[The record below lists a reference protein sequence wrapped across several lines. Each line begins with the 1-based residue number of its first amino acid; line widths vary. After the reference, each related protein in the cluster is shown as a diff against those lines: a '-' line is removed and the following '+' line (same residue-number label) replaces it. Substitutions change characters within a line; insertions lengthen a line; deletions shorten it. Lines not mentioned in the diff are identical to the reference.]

1 MLKCLLKKIKM
12 KITLKLKIHFSFY
25 NNCLLQKFENYLI
38 AKSLQ
43 DLKKR
48 SKGWINRVQMDNSNI
63 HMIYVLLDGVG
74 DLPHPDLDGK
84 TPLEAANT
92 PTLDKIA
99 SNGTIG
105 EVISVGKGIAP
116 ESDIAVFNMLGYKF
130 EHADYA
136 GRGVIEA
143 IGVGIDFKD
152 GDLAL
157 RGNYSTLDENEVIT
171 DRRAGRHI
179 EKEDADGI
187 AKELEEK
194 IQFSIPDTKIVV
206 APTIGHRVTVRIRAP
221 SKKLSSRITN
231 TDPAYSNIGG
241 MGVAKA
247 VGDFLKVEKCLPLED
262 VEDAKITSN
271 LVNEFS
277 EQSIN
282 IMKNSDINKKRK
294 EQNKKQL
301 SCILLRDA
309 GNKYPDVPPIN
320 EKHEMKFSCI
330 VDMPVEL
337 GISEVLKMKAF
348 EAGGLTD
355 YEEKA
360 KVAAKAMETHNAI
373 YVHLKGPDE
382 FGHDGDAIGKMK
394 NIEEI
399 DQRFFKTLVENI
411 DSSNV
416 AIIISADHSTPC
428 INKGHSDDPVPVV
441 VSADFIK
448 NDGTTRMTEEQAKKG
463 SIGLLQGAEV
473 VTKSLELIRSQIKPN
488 H

>member
-1 MLKCLLKKIKM
+1 
-12 KITLKLKIHFSFY
+12 
-25 NNCLLQKFENYLI
+25 
-38 AKSLQ
+38 
-43 DLKKR
+43 
-48 SKGWINRVQMDNSNI
+48 MDNSDV

-74 DLPHPDLDGK
+74 DLPHPDLNGK

-92 PTLDKIA
+92 PILDKIA
-99 SNGTIG
+99 SNGSIG

-130 EHADYA
+130 KHEGYA
-136 GRGVIEA
+136 GRGVIESV
-143 IGVGIDFKD
+143 GVGIDFKD

-157 RGNYSTLDENEVIT
+157 RGNFSTLDDEAIII

-179 EKEDADGI
+179 EKEDADGV
-187 AKELEEK
+187 AKEIEEK
-194 IQFSIPDTKIVV
+194 IKFSNPDTSVV
-206 APTIGHRVTVRIRAP
+206 VSPTIGHRVIVRIRTD
-221 SKKLSSRITN
+221 SKKLSSKITN
-231 TDPAYSNIGG
+231 TDPAYSNIVG

-247 VGDFLKVEKCLPLED
+247 VGDYLKIEKCLPLED
-262 VEDAKITSN
+262 NEDSKFTAN

-277 EQSIN
+277 EQAIKILKESE
-282 IMKNSDINKKRK
+282 INKKRK
-294 EQNKKQL
+294 EQGKKQL

-309 GNKYPDVPPIN
+309 GNKVPNVVPIN
-320 EKHEMKFSCI
+320 EKHEMQFSCI

-337 GISEVLKMKAF
+337 GIADILKMKTF

-360 KVAAKAMETHNAI
+360 RVAAKAMETQNSI

-394 NIEEI
+394 NIEGI
-399 DQRFFKTLVENI
+399 DQRFFKTLLENI
-411 DSSNV
+411 DSSKV

-441 VSADFIK
+441 VSGDFVK
-448 NDGTTRMTEEQAKKG
+448 NDGTTRMTEGQAKKG
-463 SIGLLQGAEV
+463 SIGLIQGAEV
-473 VTKSLELIRSQIKPN
+473 VPKSIELIKSQK
-488 H
+488 

>member
-1 MLKCLLKKIKM
+1 
-12 KITLKLKIHFSFY
+12 
-25 NNCLLQKFENYLI
+25 
-38 AKSLQ
+38 
-43 DLKKR
+43 
-48 SKGWINRVQMDNSNI
+48 MDNSDI

-84 TPLEAANT
+84 TPLEAAST

-130 EHADYA
+130 DHTGYV

-143 IGVGIDFKD
+143 IGIGIDFKD

-157 RGNYSTLDENEVIT
+157 RGNYSTLNEEGIII
-171 DRRAGRHI
+171 DRRAGRQI

-187 AKELEEK
+187 AKEIEEK
-194 IQFSIPDTKIVV
+194 IKFSHPDISVV
-206 APTIGHRVTVRIRAP
+206 VSPTIGHRVTVRIRAN
-221 SKKLSSRITN
+221 SRKLSSKITN

-241 MGVAKA
+241 MGIAKA
-247 VGDFLKVEKCLPLED
+247 VGDFLKIEKCLPLEET
-262 VEDAKITSN
+262 EDSKFTAN
-271 LVNEFS
+271 LVNRFS

-282 IMKNSDINKKRK
+282 IMKESKINKKRQ

-309 GNKYPDVPPIN
+309 GNKYPDLIPIN
-320 EKHEMKFSCI
+320 EKYVMKFSCI

-337 GISEVLKMKAF
+337 GISEVLKMKTF

-360 KVAAKAMETHNAI
+360 SVAAKAMETQNAI

-399 DQRFFKTLVENI
+399 DHRFFKTLVENI
-411 DSSNV
+411 DSSKV

-428 INKGHSDDPVPVV
+428 INKGHSDDPVPIL
-441 VSADFIK
+441 VSGDFIK

-473 VTKSLELIRSQIKPN
+473 VPKALELIKSQT
-488 H
+488 

>member
-1 MLKCLLKKIKM
+1 
-12 KITLKLKIHFSFY
+12 
-25 NNCLLQKFENYLI
+25 
-38 AKSLQ
+38 
-43 DLKKR
+43 
-48 SKGWINRVQMDNSNI
+48 
-63 HMIYVLLDGVG
+63 MIYVLLDGVG

-84 TPLEAANT
+84 TPLEAADT

-99 SNGTIG
+99 SNGSIG

-130 EHADYA
+130 NYTEYV

-143 IGVGIDFKD
+143 IGIGIDFKD

-157 RGNYSTLDENEVIT
+157 RGNYSTLNDEGVII

-179 EKEDADGI
+179 EKEDTCGI
-187 AKELEEK
+187 AKEIEEK
-194 IQFSIPDTKIVV
+194 IKFSHPDTSVV
-206 APTIGHRVTVRIRAP
+206 VSPTIGHRVTVRIRVN
-221 SKKLSSRITN
+221 SQKLSARITN

-247 VGDFLKVEKCLPLED
+247 VGDFLKIEKCLPLEGT
-262 VEDAKITSN
+262 EDSKFTAN

-277 EQSIN
+277 GQTID
-282 IMKNSDINKKRK
+282 IMKESKINKKRQ

-309 GNKYPDVPPIN
+309 GNKYPDVIPIN
-320 EKHEMKFSCI
+320 EKYAMKFSCI

-360 KVAAKAMETHNAI
+360 RVAAKAMETQNAI

-382 FGHDGDAIGKMK
+382 FGHDGDAIGKTK

-411 DSSNV
+411 DSSKV
-416 AIIISADHSTPC
+416 TIIISADHSTPC
-428 INKGHSDDPVPVV
+428 INKGHSDDPVPVL
-441 VSADFIK
+441 VSGNFIK

-473 VTKSLELIRSQIKPN
+473 VPKALELIKSQI
-488 H
+488 

>member
-1 MLKCLLKKIKM
+1 
-12 KITLKLKIHFSFY
+12 
-25 NNCLLQKFENYLI
+25 
-38 AKSLQ
+38 
-43 DLKKR
+43 
-48 SKGWINRVQMDNSNI
+48 
-63 HMIYVLLDGVG
+63 MIYVLLDGVG

-92 PTLDKIA
+92 PTLDKL
-99 SNGTIG
+99 SKNGVIG

-130 EHADYA
+130 HHSDYA

-143 IGVGIDFKD
+143 IGIGIDFKN

-157 RGNYSTLDENEVIT
+157 RGNYATLDDQGAII

-179 EKEDADGI
+179 EKEDANDI
-187 AKELEEK
+187 AKEIEDK
-194 IQFSIPDTKIVV
+194 IKFSHPDTSVVV
-206 APTIGHRVTVRIRAP
+206 APTIGHRVTVRIRAD
-221 SKKLSSRITN
+221 STILSSKITN

-247 VGDFLKVEKCLPLED
+247 VGDYLKIEKCLPLDET
-262 VEDAKITSN
+262 EEAKITSR
-271 LVNEFS
+271 LVNEFN
-277 EQSIN
+277 EQSIK
-282 IMKNSDINKKRK
+282 IMKESHINKKRK
-294 EQNKKQL
+294 DQNKKLL

-309 GNKYPDVPPIN
+309 GNKYPDVIPIN
-320 EKHEMKFSCI
+320 EKYSMNFSCI

-337 GISEVLKMKAF
+337 GISDILEMKAF

-360 KVAAKAMETHNAI
+360 RVAAKAMETQNAI

-399 DQRFFKTLVENI
+399 DQRFFKTLLDNI
-411 DSSNV
+411 DPNKV
-416 AIIISADHSTPC
+416 ATVISADHSTPC
-428 INKGHSDDPVPVV
+428 INKGHSDDPVPVL
-441 VSADFIK
+441 VSANFIK
-448 NDGTTRMTEEQAKKG
+448 NDGTTRMTEKQAKKG
-463 SIGLLQGAEV
+463 SIGLIQGAEV
-473 VTKSLELIRSQIKPN
+473 VETALKLIKSQIQ
-488 H
+488 

>member
-1 MLKCLLKKIKM
+1 
-12 KITLKLKIHFSFY
+12 
-25 NNCLLQKFENYLI
+25 
-38 AKSLQ
+38 
-43 DLKKR
+43 
-48 SKGWINRVQMDNSNI
+48 
-63 HMIYVLLDGVG
+63 MIYVLLDGVG

-99 SNGTIG
+99 SNGAIG

-130 EHADYA
+130 KHADYV

-143 IGVGIDFKD
+143 IGIGIDFKD

-157 RGNYSTLDENEVIT
+157 RGNYSTLNDDEVII

-179 EKEDADGI
+179 EKADADGV
-187 AKELEEK
+187 AKEIEEK
-194 IQFSIPDTKIVV
+194 IGLSPDISVV
-206 APTIGHRVTVRIRAP
+206 VSPTIGHRVTVRIRKD
-221 SKKLSSRITN
+221 SQKLSSRITN

-247 VGDFLKVEKCLPLED
+247 VGDFLKIEKCLPLED
-262 VEDAKITSN
+262 TEDSKFTAN

-277 EQSIN
+277 EKSIS
-282 IMKNSDINKKRK
+282 IMKESQINKKRK
-294 EQNKKQL
+294 DEKKKQL

-309 GNKYPDVPPIN
+309 GNKYPDVVPIN
-320 EKHEMKFSCI
+320 EKYDMNFSCI
-330 VDMPVEL
+330 VDMPVEI
-337 GISEVLKMKAF
+337 GISEVLKMKAY

-360 KVAAKAMETHNAI
+360 RVAAKAMETQNAI

-411 DSSNV
+411 DSNKV
-416 AIIISADHSTPC
+416 AIVISADHSTPC

-441 VSADFIK
+441 VSGDFIK
-448 NDGTTRMTEEQAKKG
+448 KDGTTRMTEEQAKKG

-473 VTKSLELIRSQIKPN
+473 VEKSLELIKSQI
-488 H
+488 

>member
-1 MLKCLLKKIKM
+1 
-12 KITLKLKIHFSFY
+12 
-25 NNCLLQKFENYLI
+25 
-38 AKSLQ
+38 
-43 DLKKR
+43 
-48 SKGWINRVQMDNSNI
+48 MDNSNI

-99 SNGTIG
+99 SNGSIG

-130 EHADYA
+130 NYTDYV
-136 GRGVIEA
+136 GRGVIEG
-143 IGVGIDFKD
+143 IGIGIDFKD

-157 RGNYSTLDENEVIT
+157 RGNYSTLDEEGVII
-171 DRRAGRHI
+171 DRRAGRQI
-179 EKEDADGI
+179 EKEDADGV
-187 AKELEEK
+187 AKEIEEK
-194 IQFSIPDTKIVV
+194 IKFSHPNTSVV
-206 APTIGHRVTVRIRAP
+206 VSPTIGHRVTVRIRVD
-221 SKKLSSRITN
+221 SRKLSSKITN

-247 VGDFLKVEKCLPLED
+247 VGDFLKIEKCLPLEET
-262 VEDAKITSN
+262 EDSKFTAN

-282 IMKNSDINKKRK
+282 ILKESKINKRRQ

-309 GNKYPDVPPIN
+309 GNKLPDVIPIN
-320 EKHEMKFSCI
+320 EKYAMKFSCI

-337 GISEVLKMKAF
+337 GISEVLKMKTF

-360 KVAAKAMETHNAI
+360 RVAAKAMETQNAI

-382 FGHDGDAIGKMK
+382 FGHDGDAVGKMK

-411 DSSNV
+411 DSSKV

-428 INKGHSDDPVPVV
+428 IYKGHSDDPVPII
-441 VSADFIK
+441 VSGDFIK
-448 NDGTTRMTEEQAKKG
+448 NDGTTRLTEEQAKKG

-473 VTKSLELIRSQIKPN
+473 VSKSIELIKSQI
-488 H
+488 

>member
-1 MLKCLLKKIKM
+1 
-12 KITLKLKIHFSFY
+12 
-25 NNCLLQKFENYLI
+25 
-38 AKSLQ
+38 
-43 DLKKR
+43 
-48 SKGWINRVQMDNSNI
+48 MDNSDV

-74 DLPHPDLDGK
+74 DLPHPDLNGK
-84 TPLEAANT
+84 TPLEAAKT
-92 PTLDKIA
+92 PILDKIA
-99 SNGTIG
+99 SNGVIG

-130 EHADYA
+130 KHADYV

-143 IGVGIDFKD
+143 IGIGIDFRD

-157 RGNYSTLDENEVIT
+157 RGNYSTLDDQQVII

-179 EKEDADGI
+179 EKEDAVGV
-187 AKELEEK
+187 AKEIEK
-194 IQFSIPDTKIVV
+194 NIKFSNPDTSVVV
-206 APTIGHRVTVRIRAP
+206 APTIGHRVTVRIRTNG
-221 SKKLSSRITN
+221 KKLSSRITN

-247 VGDFLKVEKCLPLED
+247 VGDYLKIERCLPLED
-262 VEDAKITSN
+262 TEDSKITAN

-277 EQSIN
+277 DKSIE
-282 IMKNSDINKKRK
+282 ILKNSQINAKRK
-294 EQNKKQL
+294 EQNKKLL

-309 GNKYPDVPPIN
+309 GNKYPDVIPIN
-320 EKHEMKFSCI
+320 QKYGMNFSCI

-337 GISEVLKMKAF
+337 GISDVLEMKAF

-360 KVAAKAMETHNAI
+360 KVAAKAMETQNSI

-411 DSSNV
+411 DSDKV
-416 AIIISADHSTPC
+416 AIVISADHSTPC
-428 INKGHSDDPVPVV
+428 INKGHSDDPVPVL
-441 VSADFIK
+441 VSANFIK
-448 NDGTTRMTEEQAKKG
+448 NDGTTRMTEQQAKKG

-473 VTKSLELIRSQIKPN
+473 VSKALELIKSQK
-488 H
+488 

>member
-1 MLKCLLKKIKM
+1 MQALKESIR
-12 KITLKLKIHFSFY
+12 T
-25 NNCLLQKFENYLI
+25 
-38 AKSLQ
+38 
-43 DLKKR
+43 
-48 SKGWINRVQMDNSNI
+48 WIDSDILDNSDV
-63 HMIYVLLDGVG
+63 HLIYVLLDGVG

-99 SNGTIG
+99 SNGSIG

-130 EHADYA
+130 NHTEYV

-143 IGVGIDFKD
+143 IGIGIDFKD

-157 RGNYSTLDENEVIT
+157 RGNYSTLNEEGVII

-179 EKEDADGI
+179 EKEDTCGI
-187 AKELEEK
+187 AKEIEEK
-194 IQFSIPDTKIVV
+194 IKFSHPDTSVV
-206 APTIGHRVTVRIRAP
+206 VSPTIGHRVTVRIRVN
-221 SKKLSSRITN
+221 SQKLSARITN

-247 VGDFLKVEKCLPLED
+247 VGDFLKIEKCLPLEGT
-262 VEDAKITSN
+262 EDSKFTAN

-277 EQSIN
+277 EQTID
-282 IMKNSDINKKRK
+282 IMKESKINKKRQ

-309 GNKYPDVPPIN
+309 GNKYPDVIPIN
-320 EKHEMKFSCI
+320 EKYAMKFSCI

-360 KVAAKAMETHNAI
+360 RVAAKAMETQNAI

-382 FGHDGDAIGKMK
+382 FGHDGDAIGKTK

-411 DSSNV
+411 DSSKV
-416 AIIISADHSTPC
+416 TIIISADHSTPC
-428 INKGHSDDPVPVV
+428 INKGHSDDPVPVL
-441 VSADFIK
+441 VSGDFIK

-473 VTKSLELIRSQIKPN
+473 VPKALELIKSQI
-488 H
+488 

>member
-1 MLKCLLKKIKM
+1 
-12 KITLKLKIHFSFY
+12 
-25 NNCLLQKFENYLI
+25 
-38 AKSLQ
+38 
-43 DLKKR
+43 
-48 SKGWINRVQMDNSNI
+48 MDNSDV

-92 PTLDKIA
+92 PILDKIA
-99 SNGTIG
+99 SNGSIG

-130 EHADYA
+130 NHAEYV

-143 IGVGIDFKD
+143 IGIGIDFKD

-157 RGNYSTLDENEVIT
+157 RGNYSTLDGDQIII
-171 DRRAGRHI
+171 DRRAGRNI
-179 EKEDADGI
+179 EKDDAQKI
-187 AKELEEK
+187 AKEIEEN
-194 IQFSIPDTKIVV
+194 IEFSEPDTTVKVS
-206 APTIGHRVTVRIRAP
+206 PTIGHRVTVRIR
-221 SKKLSSRITN
+221 SKSHKLSSRITN

-247 VGDFLKVEKCLPLED
+247 VGDFLKIEKCLPLEKD
-262 VEDAKITSN
+262 ENSKSTAGI
-271 LVNEFS
+271 VNEFS
-277 EQSIN
+277 EKSIK
-282 IMKNSDINKKRK
+282 IMQDSQINKNRK

-309 GNKYPDVPPIN
+309 GNKYPKVDAIN
-320 EKHEMKFSCI
+320 QKYAMNFSCI
-330 VDMPVEL
+330 VDMPVEI
-337 GISEVLKMKAF
+337 GISKVLEMKAF

-355 YEEKA
+355 YEQKA
-360 KVAAKAMETHNAI
+360 RVAAKAMETQNAI

-382 FGHDGDAIGKMK
+382 FGHDGDAVGKMK

-411 DSSNV
+411 DSSKV

-428 INKGHSDDPVPVV
+428 INKGHSDDPVPVL
-441 VSADFIK
+441 VSGDFIK
-448 NDGTTRMTEEQAKKG
+448 NDGTTRMTEQQAKKG
-463 SIGLLQGAEV
+463 SIGLLQGAQV
-473 VTKSLELIRSQIKPN
+473 VTKALELIKSQK
-488 H
+488 

>member
-1 MLKCLLKKIKM
+1 
-12 KITLKLKIHFSFY
+12 
-25 NNCLLQKFENYLI
+25 
-38 AKSLQ
+38 
-43 DLKKR
+43 
-48 SKGWINRVQMDNSNI
+48 
-63 HMIYVLLDGVG
+63 MIYVLLDGVG
-74 DLPHPDLDGK
+74 DLPHPDLGGK

-99 SNGTIG
+99 QKGVIG

-130 EHADYA
+130 HHSDYV

-157 RGNYSTLDENEVIT
+157 RGNFSTLNDEGAII

-179 EKEDADGI
+179 EKEDALGI
-187 AKELEEK
+187 AKEIENK
-194 IQFSIPDTKIVV
+194 IMFSHPNSSVVV
-206 APTIGHRVTVRIRAP
+206 APTIGHRVTVRIRTIGVN
-221 SKKLSSRITN
+221 LSSEITN
-231 TDPAYSNIGG
+231 TDPAYARVAG

-247 VGDFLKVEKCLPLED
+247 VEDFMRIEKCLPLDKSENS
-262 VEDAKITSN
+262 KITAD
-271 LVNEFS
+271 LVNEFT
-277 EQSIN
+277 EQSLK
-282 IMKNSDINKKRK
+282 IMKDSEVNKKRN
-294 EQNKKQL
+294 QNNKKIL

-309 GNKYPDVPPIN
+309 GNKYPKVIPIN
-320 EKHEMKFSCI
+320 EKYSMNFSCI

-337 GISEVLKMKAF
+337 GISNVLKMKAF

-360 KVAAKAMETHNAI
+360 KVAAKAMETQNAI

-382 FGHDGDAIGKMK
+382 FGHDGDAVGKMK

-399 DQRFFKTLVENI
+399 DKRFFKTLLENI
-411 DSSNV
+411 DSNKI
-416 AIIISADHSTPC
+416 AIVISADHSTPC
-428 INKGHSDDPVPVV
+428 INKGHSDDPVPVL
-441 VSADFIK
+441 VSGNFIK

-463 SIGLLQGAEV
+463 SIGLLEGAEV
-473 VTKSLELIRSQIKPN
+473 VKTSLNLIKSQM
-488 H
+488 

>member
-1 MLKCLLKKIKM
+1 
-12 KITLKLKIHFSFY
+12 
-25 NNCLLQKFENYLI
+25 
-38 AKSLQ
+38 
-43 DLKKR
+43 
-48 SKGWINRVQMDNSNI
+48 MDNSDI

-99 SNGTIG
+99 SNGSIG

-157 RGNYSTLDENEVIT
+157 RGNYSTLNEEEVIT

-194 IQFSIPDTKIVV
+194 INFSIPDTKIVV
-206 APTIGHRVTVRIRAP
+206 APTIGHRVTVRIRAS

-247 VGDFLKVEKCLPLED
+247 VGDYLKIEKCLPLE
-262 VEDAKITSN
+262 EDENSKITAD

-277 EQSIN
+277 EQSIK
-282 IMKNSDINKKRK
+282 IMKESEINKKREK
-294 EQNKKQL
+294 QNKKQL

-309 GNKYPDVPPIN
+309 GNKYPDVSPIN
-320 EKHEMKFSCI
+320 EKHKMKFSCI

-337 GISEVLKMKAF
+337 GISEVLKMEAF
-348 EAGGLTD
+348 KAGGLTD

-360 KVAAKAMETHNAI
+360 KVAAKSMETQNAI

-411 DSSNV
+411 DSNKV

-463 SIGLLQGAEV
+463 SIGLLQGSEV